1 MSLPEPPTEPVNW
14 RKTGGA
20 KGLKICPR
28 SRLDSERFR
37 STPRTC
43 RSLPVHPEPAVSWH
57 SGFRRGAH
65 ARPKA
70 TTVHHAARRCGGVA
84 ARGARAAAGD
94 AGYWPQREWRY
105 ADNQRHLLPELA
117 SDLVRREVAAIVAN
131 SAAARV
137 AKTVTT
143 TVPIVFVSGE
153 DPVRSGLVDGLS
165 RPGGNIT
172 VPSI

>member
-1 MSLPEPPTEPVNW
+1 MKRREFITLL
-14 RKTGGA
+14 GGA
-20 KGLKICPR
+20 AAAWPLAARAQQPAMPFGLLR
-28 SRLDSERFR
+28 S
-37 STPRTC
+37 
-43 RSLPVHPEPAVSWH
+43 AGA
-57 SGFRRGAH
+57 SGFEH
-65 ARPKA
+65 
-70 TTVHHAARRCGGVA
+70 VEAALRHGLSEEGFVEGRNVVIE
-84 ARGARAAAGD
+84 
-94 AGYWPQREWRY
+94 YRY
-105 ADNQRHLLPELA
+105 ADNQRDLLPELA

-153 DPVRSGLVDGLS
+153 DPVRSGLVDSLS